1 MESLCVFCGSNSGAS
16 PDYARAA
23 ARVGTLLAERGITL
37 VYGGGRVGLMGVL
50 ADAALAA
57 GGKAIGVI
65 PRALEAREVAH
76 TGLSELRVVGSMHE
90 RKALMSE
97 LADGFI
103 ALPGG
108 IGTMEEWFEVWTWGQ
123 LGIHPKPLGMLNVAG
138 YYDHLL
144 AFFDRMVTDGFLP
157 PAHRSMAIVGEDPET
172 LLHRLAGYVPPRTEK
187 WLDRGE
193 R

>member
-1 MESLCVFCGSNSGAS
+1 MKSLCVFCGSNSGAS
-16 PDYARAA
+16 PNYARAA

-37 VYGGGRVGLMGVL
+37 VYGGGRVGLMGIL

-76 TGLSELRVVGSMHE
+76 TGLTELRVVSSMHE

-97 LADGFI
+97 LADGFL

-172 LLHRLAGYVPPRTEK
+172 LLHRLAEYVPPRTEK
-187 WLDRGE
+187 WLDRGG

>member
-1 MESLCVFCGSNSGAS
+1 MESLCVFCGSNPGAS

-23 ARVGTLLAERGITL
+23 ARMGTLLAERGITL
-37 VYGGGRVGLMGVL
+37 IYGGGHVGLMGVL

-57 GGKAIGVI
+57 GGRVIGVI
-65 PRALEAREVAH
+65 PEALEAREVAH
-76 TGLSELRVVGSMHE
+76 TGLTELRVVRSMHE

-157 PAHRSMAIVGEDPET
+157 QAHRSMAIVGEDGEA
-172 LLHRLAGYVPPRTEK
+172 LLDRLAKYVPPRTEK
-187 WLDRGE
+187 WLDRGG

>member
-1 MESLCVFCGSNSGAS
+1 
-16 PDYARAA
+16 
-23 ARVGTLLAERGITL
+23 RGITL
-37 VYGGGRVGLMGVL
+37 IYGGGHVGLMGVL

-57 GGKAIGVI
+57 GGKVIGVI
-65 PRALEAREVAH
+65 PEALETREVAH
-76 TGLSELRVVGSMHE
+76 TGLTELRVVRSMHE

-144 AFFDRMVTDGFLP
+144 AFFDRMVADGFLSQ
-157 PAHRSMAIVGEDPET
+157 AHRSMAIVGKDGGT
-172 LLHRLAGYVPPRTEK
+172 LLDRLAGYVPPRTEK
-187 WLDRGE
+187 WLDRGG

>member
-1 MESLCVFCGSNSGAS
+1 MGS
-16 PDYARAA
+16 
-23 ARVGTLLAERGITL
+23 LLAERGVTL

-50 ADAALAA
+50 ADAALEA
-57 GGKAIGVI
+57 GGRAIGVI

-76 TGLSELRVVGSMHE
+76 TGLTELRVVGSMHE

-123 LGIHPKPLGMLNVAG
+123 LGIHPKPLGMLNVSG

-144 AFFDRMVTDGFLP
+144 AFFDRMVEDRFLSGS
-157 PAHRSMAIVGEDPET
+157 HLSMAVVDEDPEI
-172 LLHRLAGYVPPRTEK
+172 LLDRLAAYVPPRTEK
-187 WLDRGE
+187 WLDRTG

>member
-1 MESLCVFCGSNSGAS
+1 MERICVFCGSNSGAS

-23 ARVGTLLAERGITL
+23 ARMGTLLAERGITL
-37 VYGGGRVGLMGVL
+37 IYGGGHVGLMGVL
-50 ADAALAA
+50 ADAALKA
-57 GGKAIGVI
+57 GGRVIGVI
-65 PRALEAREVAH
+65 PEALEAREVAH
-76 TGLSELRVVGSMHE
+76 TGLTELRVVRSMHE

-144 AFFDRMVTDGFLP
+144 AFFDRMVADGFLP
-157 PAHRSMAIVGEDPET
+157 HAHRSMAIVGKDAED
-172 LLHRLAGYVPPRTEK
+172 LLARLAEYVPPRTEK
-187 WLDRGE
+187 WLDRGG

>member
-1 MESLCVFCGSNSGAS
+1 MKTLCVFCGSNSGAS

-23 ARVGTLLAERGITL
+23 SRLGTLLAERGLTL

-57 GGKAIGVI
+57 GGQAIGVI

-76 TGLSELRVVGSMHE
+76 TGLTELRVVSSMHE

-97 LADGFI
+97 LADGFL

-157 PAHRSMAIVGEDPET
+157 QTPRSMAIVGDDPET
-172 LLHRLAGYVPPRTEK
+172 LLDRLAAYVPPRTEK
-187 WLDRGE
+187 WLDRGG